1 MAGDAEIAIARELF
15 GAWSS
20 GEIDAPA
27 RYLTD
32 DAVLYDVVEGSEKV
46 GWPAIRGF
54 YANSL
59 KIFPDLVLAP
69 VEFWINERGIALSWK
84 LTATMRGET
93 FGPDHAGKRF
103 LSDGMSSLEFRG
115 DKVCRE
121 VDYHHGGA
129 LQRALGTAK

>member
-1 MAGDAEIAIARELF
+1 MAGENEIEIARALF

-20 GEIDAPA
+20 GEVDAPS

-32 DAVLYDVVEGSEKV
+32 DAVLYDVVEGSEKA
-46 GWPAIRGF
+46 GWPAIREF

-69 VEFWINERGIALSWK
+69 IEFWTNERGVALSWK
-84 LTATMRGET
+84 LTATIRKET
-93 FGPDHAGKRF
+93 FGPDHAGKQ
-103 LSDGMSSLEFRG
+103 LQSDGMSSLEFRG

-129 LQRALGTAK
+129 LQRSLGIGK